1 MFYRGEIYY
10 IEPAQKAG
18 SEQSSGRPAIIV
30 SNDLNNK
37 HSSVVEVV
45 YLTTQPKT
53 DLPTH
58 VSIRSSSKPSTA
70 LCEQVHSV
78 CVDRLGNYIA
88 MCTDNEMLMID
99 AALAISLNLTPP
111 QNSKEEIKIKEVP
124 VPQTDPALITKLETE
139 RDIYKKMYEQLL
151 ERVMKGGAEK

>member
-111 QNSKEEIKIKEVP
+111 LRIPKRK
-124 VPQTDPALITKLETE
+124 
-139 RDIYKKMYEQLL
+139 
-151 ERVMKGGAEK
+151 

>member
-58 VSIRSSSKPSTA
+58 VSIRSSTKPSTA
-70 LCEQVHSV
+70 LCEQVHSIS
-78 CVDRLGNYIA
+78 VDRLGNYIA

-111 QNSKEEIKIKEVP
+111 QNSEEEIIRERKYIP
-124 VPQTDPALITKLETE
+124 PQFDPALITKLETE
-139 RDIYKKMYEQLL
+139 RDIYKNLYEQLL
-151 ERVMKGGAEK
+151 EKVMKGGV

>member
-10 IEPAQKAG
+10 IEPHQKSG

-45 YLTTQPKT
+45 FLTTQPKT

-58 VSIRSSSKPSTA
+58 VSIRSSTKTSTA
-70 LCEQVHSV
+70 LCEQVHSISV
-78 CVDRLGNYIA
+78 ERIGNYIA
-88 MCTDNEMLMID
+88 SCTDNEMLMID

-111 QNSKEEIKIKEVP
+111 QKSEKEIIEEKKAP
-124 VPQTDPALITKLETE
+124 VFQFDPALITKLETE
-139 RDIYKKMYEQLL
+139 RDIYKKLYEQLL
-151 ERVMKGGAEK
+151 EKMI